1 LVGVFDFSHAL
12 LLLKD
17 GKKVAREGWNGKEM
31 WIQLQIPTD
40 TSKMTLPYIYMY
52 TATKDLVPWL
62 CSQTDMLASDWVV
75 LE

>member
-1 LVGVFDFSHAL
+1 MFDFSHAL